1 LAAHQ
6 STPDRSQLQQP
17 VAMATRDVTTIA
29 MSTDHVMSRGQHH
42 LTIVD
47 AAAAQPFSDGHE
59 RRLHAAASDKIYYIA
74 SLFVS
79 SVMRQYLTLCRPP
92 LPYGYSYLS
101 YKASILCQTG

>member
-1 LAAHQ
+1 
-6 STPDRSQLQQP
+6 
-17 VAMATRDVTTIA
+17 MATRDVTTIA

-59 RRLHAAASDKIYYIA
+59 RRLHVAASDKIYYIA

-79 SVMRQYLTLCRPP
+79 SVMRQYLTLCSPP
-92 LPYGYSYLS
+92 LPYGYWVQLS
-101 YKASILCQTG
+101 ELLCKHLVPDRVKPSFVIFDIRAI